1 MKKLIYLFL
10 TLFAFTFIGVVSVK
24 AEEVP
29 TEEETPTENETD
41 PAEETPTETETEDN
55 ETTFEE
61 FKALVE
67 EKLSAYAT
75 KDQITQIIEWLVDS
89 GVLVAMFGV
98 FLKYQK
104 FKHTTIEDIITEVK
118 AEVGTNLQSK
128 FDELSAEQIEKLV
141 KSIDELKEA
150 EEVVMK
156 VLVLMQDTTAN
167 GKVALLEY
175 LGSKTSNKE
184 VKEQVTELQDKIEE
198 QIETDKETAELVD
211 GDYKKIF

>member
-41 PAEETPTETETEDN
+41 PAEETPTETEDE